1 MTPVKH
7 RRSGSVHDAVS
18 RAFEEIEAQTGRQ
31 GIAEAAAT
39 LGVSQSLLYKASDP
53 DAEGVELSLLR
64 AGLLTKVYG
73 IRSLADWLADLA
85 GCDLVEREAAPAP
98 DLAAV
103 MIALGR
109 SVQDFAD
116 SHVSAGDLEHARE
129 LRGLLQGVIEAAE
142 AKLDRGAQVMPM
154 AREGRS

>member
-1 MTPVKH
+1 MSKRKPL
-7 RRSGSVHDAVS
+7 GSVYEAIERDIIAIGAAHG
-18 RAFEEIEAQTGRQ
+18 RAGSEEVGEFLDVTRFAPLRWM
-31 GIAEAAAT
+31 
-39 LGVSQSLLYKASDP
+39 DP
-53 DAEGVELSLLR
+53 DSNSDLSLKR
-64 AGLLTKVYG
+64 AGQLASHYG
-73 IRSLADWLADLA
+73 VRSMAEWLADKA

-129 LRGLLQGVIEAAE
+129 LRGLLQGMIEAAE
-142 AKLDRGAQVMPM
+142 AKQVRGARIMPLSQ
-154 AREGRS
+154 EGRS